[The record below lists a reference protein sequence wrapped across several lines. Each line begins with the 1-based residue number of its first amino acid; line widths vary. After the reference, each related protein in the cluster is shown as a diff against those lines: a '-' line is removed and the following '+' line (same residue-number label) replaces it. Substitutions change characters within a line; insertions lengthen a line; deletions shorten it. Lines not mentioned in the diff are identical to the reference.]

1 MEQDRKA
8 RNKPMHLWSINLWQN
23 KQDYRMLERE
33 SLQQMVLGTLDIQMG
48 KKMKL
53 NHSLTSNTKKL
64 KMDWRPKCET
74 RHYNALIGKQA
85 KHSLT

>member
-1 MEQDRKA
+1 MTKQGRLQNVRK
-8 RNKPMHLWSINLWQN
+8 RVSSTN
-23 KQDYRMLERE
+23 
-33 SLQQMVLGTLDIQMG
+33 GTGNTGHSNG